1 MVCEYKE
8 SVVDVY
14 GINRKQAYP
23 RDRDQLGSLLELGMK
38 LGLGLELGMEL
49 GLELGLELRLG
60 SSKG

>member
-1 MVCEYKE
+1 MQKWQKV
-8 SVVDVY
+8 
-14 GINRKQAYP
+14 KQAYP
-23 RDRDQLGSLLELGMK
+23 RDRDQLGSLFELGME